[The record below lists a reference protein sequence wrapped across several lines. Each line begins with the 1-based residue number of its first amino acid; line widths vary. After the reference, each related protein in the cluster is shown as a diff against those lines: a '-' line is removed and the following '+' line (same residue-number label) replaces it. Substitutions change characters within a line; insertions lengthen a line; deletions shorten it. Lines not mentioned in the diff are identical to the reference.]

1 MRDAYQVAAVRAAE
15 RALMATV
22 PDGALM
28 ARAASG
34 LASVCASLLSRH
46 PGHVYGTRVV
56 VLAGSG
62 DNGGDALY
70 AGALLARRG
79 VAVTAIAAGPK
90 VHPGGTAALRAAGG
104 RVIAQADLTNSA
116 GLTNGADLM
125 DNADLII
132 DGLLGIGG
140 RGGLREP
147 FAGLARQAAR
157 ARQAG
162 ATVVAVDLPSGID
175 ADTGAVD
182 GPAVRADVTVTFGA
196 IKPGLLI
203 DPGAGHAGAVEL
215 IDIGLGPYL
224 KDAPSA
230 AAPQGNDIREMLP
243 RPGAESD
250 KYRRGVLGLLAGSDR
265 FTGAVLLATGGAVR
279 GGAGMV
285 RVVTANVAAVLVR
298 QAWPETVVTV
308 HPDQGDW
315 DLLGSVGRVQAWVA
329 GPGMGTGPDA
339 VARLAAVL
347 GTDLPVLVDADGL
360 TILSQVKGLLPR
372 REAAPTLITPHAGEL
387 ARLLGTDAASVEARR
402 LEHARRAAGELGV
415 TVLLKGSTTVIAPG
429 ASGDPRD
436 EPVLVNPTGTPWLAT
451 AGSGDVLS
459 GLAGALL
466 AQGLEPAQAG
476 LAAAYLHGLAG
487 RLAAAGFAGRLA
499 RPAWPGG
506 PPRPHRPRRA
516 PAGPARP
523 RSGLPTWSGRCRP
536 RSGACE
542 RHGPAGFRRSRRDHR
557 ERRGAVRAGARQ
569 PGDGRGEGQRV
580 RPRHDSGRPGGAG
593 RRGQLAGRRRPGRG
607 GRAPAGGDHRARAVP
622 DDLRRSRRGDQARRR
637 PHGRPRWRSPRRSRP
652 RPTGPASAPGCTSR
666 PTPGSAAAAPRRRT
680 GRGWCRP
687 PWTPRPGARCG

>member
-15 RALMATV
+15 RALMEIV

-28 ARAASG
+28 ARAATG
-34 LASVCASLLSRH
+34 LASVCASLLSRY

-70 AGALLARRG
+70 AGAWLARRG
-79 VAVTAIAAGPK
+79 VAVTAIAVGPK
-90 VHPGGTAALRAAGG
+90 THPGGTAALRAAGG
-104 RVIAQADLTNSA
+104 RVSGQADLINS
-116 GLTNGADLM
+116 
-125 DNADLII
+125 ADLII

-147 FAGLARQAAR
+147 FAGLARQAER

-224 KDAPSA
+224 KDGPSA
-230 AAPQGNDIREMLP
+230 AAPQRSDIREMLP

-308 HPDQGDW
+308 HPDEGDW

-329 GPGMGTGPDA
+329 GPGMGTGQDA

-372 REAAPTLITPHAGEL
+372 SKELAPTLITPHAGEL

-415 TVLLKGSTTVIAPG
+415 TVLLKGSTTVIAPPG
-429 ASGDPRD
+429 AAGDSPD

-466 AQGLEPAQAG
+466 AQGLAPAQAG

-487 RLAAAGFAGRLA
+487 RLAAAGLA
-499 RPAWPGG
+499 DGLGAAALTPESTGG
-506 PPRPHRPRRA
+506 TGEA
-516 PAGPARP
+516 PIGASDLVR
-523 RSGLPTWSGRCRP
+523 GLPTAF
-536 RSGACE
+536 RS
-542 RHGPAGFRRSRRDHR
+542 
-557 ERRGAVRAGARQ
+557 
-569 PGDGRGEGQRV
+569 
-580 RPRHDSGRPGGAG
+580 
-593 RRGQLAGRRRPGRG
+593 L
-607 GRAPAGGDHRARAVP
+607 
-622 DDLRRSRRGDQARRR
+622 
-637 PHGRPRWRSPRRSRP
+637 
-652 RPTGPASAPGCTSR
+652 
-666 PTPGSAAAAPRRRT
+666 
-680 GRGWCRP
+680 
-687 PWTPRPGARCG
+687 

>member
-1 MRDAYQVAAVRAAE
+1 MRDAYQVAAVRTAE
-15 RALMATV
+15 RALMEIV

-28 ARAASG
+28 ARAATG

-79 VAVTAIAAGPK
+79 AAVTAIAAGPK
-90 VHPGGTAALRAAGG
+90 VHLGGTAALRAAGG

-116 GLTNGADLM
+116 GLTNGTDLM
-125 DNADLII
+125 NSADLII

-182 GPAVRADVTVTFGA
+182 GPAVRADVTVTFGV

-329 GPGMGTGPDA
+329 GPGMGTGQDA

-360 TILSQVKGLLPR
+360 TILSQVEGLLPR
-372 REAAPTLITPHAGEL
+372 QAPTLITPHAGEL

-415 TVLLKGSTTVIAPG
+415 TVLLKGSTTVIAPSGG
-429 ASGDPRD
+429 APE

-466 AQGLEPAQAG
+466 AQGLEPARAG
-476 LAAAYLHGLAG
+476 LAAAYLHGMAG
-487 RLAAAGFAGRLA
+487 RLAAAGQLTADDASALESSGET
-499 RPAWPGG
+499 GE
-506 PPRPHRPRRA
+506 A
-516 PAGPARP
+516 PI
-523 RSGLPTWSGRCRP
+523 
-536 RSGACE
+536 GA
-542 RHGPAGFRRSRRDHR
+542 SDL
-557 ERRGAVRAGARQ
+557 VRA
-569 PGDGRGEGQRV
+569 
-580 RPRHDSGRPGGAG
+580 
-593 RRGQLAGRRRPGRG
+593 L
-607 GRAPAGGDHRARAVP
+607 PAAF
-622 DDLRRSRRGDQARRR
+622 RSL
-637 PHGRPRWRSPRRSRP
+637 
-652 RPTGPASAPGCTSR
+652 
-666 PTPGSAAAAPRRRT
+666 
-680 GRGWCRP
+680 
-687 PWTPRPGARCG
+687 